1 MDNWNE
7 FIKTI
12 SKLQGVN
19 SITFNEITKPLIKMK
34 LKDFL
39 EIYKEFSVVKIP
51 NDSVCKLY
59 VENFGVIIETFAT
72 FNDLKEL

>member
-51 NDSVCKLY
+51 SDTMIIKQY
-59 VENFGVIIETFAT
+59 PEDVIESKWMAHH
-72 FNDLKEL
+72 NVR